1 MGTISILP
9 GMFYDNLHSAPPLA
23 GKKACLIETETSKL
37 GSGNQSQ
44 LPELRNPKPEKKE
57 VSHEVMDVDE
67 RWRLWGGEAGLR
79 L

>member
-1 MGTISILP
+1 
-9 GMFYDNLHSAPPLA
+9 MFYDNLHSAPPLA

-37 GSGNQSQ
+37 EVGIKANSLNS
-44 LPELRNPKPEKKE
+44 ETRNPKPEKKE

-67 RWRLWGGEAGLR
+67 RWRLWAVEAGLR